1 MSSFRVRATCVVL
14 CVFSA
19 LPLQAQ
25 KATCTN
31 WNIWLLNPKNAT
43 NPFGQAA
50 GVNDNRT
57 VVGTAAFA
65 PLSMSQLSQ
74 PQRRRLQAD
83 SMGVALWSAGTFFPE
98 IRSARRTV
106 TASVTDAPR
115 P

>member
-1 MSSFRVRATCVVL
+1 MSLLRVLATSIAI

-19 LPLQAQ
+19 LQLQAQ

-65 PLSMSQLSQ
+65 VNKPNIWGFVHHLNGTVRTGIPRMPNRAGFSGVITSGT
-74 PQRRRLQAD
+74 QR
-83 SMGVALWSAGTFFPE
+83 E
-98 IRSARRTV
+98 I
-106 TASVTDAPR
+106 
-115 P
+115 